1 MRRNAAQT
9 DEEENNACKE
19 ALMKQRFAP
28 LAKGLV
34 LVSLIGTVAAAA
46 VVAGLGPSCRW
57 SGVCSGVAVVDAAAE
72 ADDEALRPVADGAA
86 GASAEENRRFG
97 AARTEGGA
105 CSGAVLEDAAAEVED
120 DDD

>member
-34 LVSLIGTVAAAA
+34 LVSLIGILAAA
-46 VVAGLGPSCRW
+46 VVVAGLRASGRW
-57 SGVCSGVAVVDAAAE
+57 SGVCSGVVVVDAAAE
-72 ADDEALRPVADGAA
+72 ADDEDV
-86 GASAEENRRFG
+86 SAVREC
-97 AARTEGGA
+97 A
-105 CSGAVLEDAAAEVED
+105 
-120 DDD
+120 

>member
-19 ALMKQRFAP
+19 AFMKQRFAP

-46 VVAGLGPSCRW
+46 VVAGLRASCLW
-57 SGVCSGVAVVDAAAE
+57 YGVCSGVAVVDAAAE

-86 GASAEENRRFG
+86 GASAKEKRRFG
-97 AARTEGGA
+97 AACTEGGA